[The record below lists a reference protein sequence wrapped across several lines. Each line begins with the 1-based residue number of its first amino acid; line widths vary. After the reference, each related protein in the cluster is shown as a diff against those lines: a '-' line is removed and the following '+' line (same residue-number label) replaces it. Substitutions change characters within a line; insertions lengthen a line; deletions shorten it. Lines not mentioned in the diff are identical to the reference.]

1 MGHAPAARPRLDPGR
16 AHRPGAHFGGRAG
29 RGGRRL
35 CATGARAGGAKG
47 RGVKIALFGHGTM
60 ARILEE
66 SARAT
71 GHEVGAIFTSANV
84 GEAARLLPGHTVAI
98 DFSAP
103 GAVPAHVEAAA
114 AAGVPLVQGTTG
126 WQGDESTVRKVV
138 ESRGAALVYGA
149 NFSIGVNLFYRIV
162 ADAARLF
169 RGAGY
174 DPFIEEAHHGRKRD
188 APSGTALT
196 LQGILSRG
204 AGLEEATRGP
214 IASTRAG
221 HIARTHRVGLD
232 SVADQILLVHTA
244 RSRAGFAA
252 GALLAARW
260 IVGRR
265 GMYAFAD
272 VLDDI
277 LALEPERERKA

>member
-1 MGHAPAARPRLDPGR
+1 M
-16 AHRPGAHFGGRAG
+16 
-29 RGGRRL
+29 
-35 CATGARAGGAKG
+35 
-47 RGVKIALFGHGTM
+47 KIALFGQGAM
-60 ARILEE
+60 GRMLEE
-66 SARAT
+66 SARAA
-71 GHEVGAIFTSANV
+71 GHELGAIFTSANA

-114 AAGVPLVQGTTG
+114 AAGVPLVEGTTG
-126 WQGDESTVRKVV
+126 WQRAEAEVRKVV
-138 ESRGAALVYGA
+138 EGRGAALVYGA
-149 NFSIGVNLFYRIV
+149 NFSIGVNLFYRVV
-162 ADAARLF
+162 ASAAQLF

-174 DPFIEEAHHGRKRD
+174 DAFIEEAHHARKRD
-188 APSGTALT
+188 APSGTALA
-196 LQGILSRG
+196 LQAILSRG
-204 AGLEEATRGP
+204 LGLGEGGTSVP

-221 HIARTHRVGLD
+221 HIPGTHRVGFD
-232 SVADQILLVHTA
+232 SAADQVLLVHTA

-277 LALEPERERKA
+277 LARKP

>member
-1 MGHAPAARPRLDPGR
+1 M
-16 AHRPGAHFGGRAG
+16 
-29 RGGRRL
+29 
-35 CATGARAGGAKG
+35 
-47 RGVKIALFGHGTM
+47 KIALFGHGAM
-60 ARILEE
+60 GRVLEE

-84 GEAARLLPGHTVAI
+84 GEAARLLPGHAVAI

-138 ESRGAALVYGA
+138 ESLGAALVYGA

-174 DPFIEEAHHGRKRD
+174 DPFIEEAHHARKRD
-188 APSGTALT
+188 APSGTALA
-196 LQGILSRG
+196 LQAILSRSLG
-204 AGLEEATRGP
+204 QAPGTSIP

-221 HIARTHRVGLD
+221 HIPGIHRVGFD
-232 SVADQILLVHTA
+232 STADQVLLVHTA

-272 VLDDI
+272 VLNDI
-277 LALEPERERKA
+277 LALETEQERKVR

>member
-1 MGHAPAARPRLDPGR
+1 
-16 AHRPGAHFGGRAG
+16 
-29 RGGRRL
+29 
-35 CATGARAGGAKG
+35 
-47 RGVKIALFGHGTM
+47 VKIALFGHGAM
-60 ARILEE
+60 GRVLEE
-66 SARAT
+66 SARAA
-71 GHEVGAIFTSANV
+71 GHELGAIFTSANV

-114 AAGVPLVQGTTG
+114 AAGVPLVEGTTG
-126 WQGDESTVRKVV
+126 WQREEAAVRKVV
-138 ESRGAALVYGA
+138 EGGGAALVYGA

-162 ADAARLF
+162 ANAGQLF
-169 RGAGY
+169 RDAGY
-174 DPFIEEAHHGRKRD
+174 DPFIEEAHHARKRD
-188 APSGTALT
+188 APSGTALA
-196 LQGILSRG
+196 LQAILSRG
-204 AGLEEATRGP
+204 LGEEGGKRVP

-221 HIARTHRVGLD
+221 HIPGTHRVGFD
-232 SVADQILLVHTA
+232 SAADQVLLVHTA
-244 RSRAGFAA
+244 RSRAGLAA

-277 LALEPERERKA
+277 LALEPEKERKVR

>member
-1 MGHAPAARPRLDPGR
+1 M
-16 AHRPGAHFGGRAG
+16 
-29 RGGRRL
+29 
-35 CATGARAGGAKG
+35 
-47 RGVKIALFGHGTM
+47 KIALFGHGTM
-60 ARILEE
+60 GHVLEE
-66 SARAT
+66 SARAA
-71 GHEVGAIFTSANV
+71 GYEVGTIFTSANV
-84 GEAARLLPGHTVAI
+84 GDAARLLPGHSVAV
-98 DFSAP
+98 DFSTPA
-103 GAVPAHVEAAA
+103 AVPAHVEAAA
-114 AAGVPLVQGTTG
+114 AAGVPLVEGTTG
-126 WQGDESTVRKVV
+126 WQPEEAGVRKVV
-138 ESRGAALVYGA
+138 EARGAALVYGA
-149 NFSIGVNLFYRIV
+149 NFSIGVNLFYRVV
-162 ADAARLF
+162 ASAAQLF

-174 DPFIEEAHHGRKRD
+174 DPFIEEAHHARKRD

-204 AGLEEATRGP
+204 LGLEEATRVP

-221 HIARTHRVGLD
+221 HIAGTHRVGFD

-244 RSRAGFAA
+244 RSRVGFAA

-277 LALEPERERKA
+277 LAPEPEKERKA